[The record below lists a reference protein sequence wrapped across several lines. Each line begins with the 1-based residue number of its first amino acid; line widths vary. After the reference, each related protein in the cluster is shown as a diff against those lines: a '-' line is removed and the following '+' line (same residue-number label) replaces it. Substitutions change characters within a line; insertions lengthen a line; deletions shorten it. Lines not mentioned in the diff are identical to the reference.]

1 MPLPNQIQVK
11 VLDHLQVA
19 LIRTRN
25 APLANAMEAL
35 VMGGTYRDEPD
46 EVAMDLAVAIAAQ
59 DPTNAVNQTVSLMGA
74 VMGGATV
81 HDKACSITNDIGTAA
96 A

>member
-35 VMGGTYRDEPD
+35 VMGKTYRDEPD
-46 EVAMDLAVAIAAQ
+46 DVGEDLAIAIAAQ
-59 DPTNAVNQTVSLMGA
+59 DPTTAIHSTVAAMGLTMGTSSL
-74 VMGGATV
+74 
-81 HDKACSITNDIGTAA
+81 HDKACSIANDIGTAA